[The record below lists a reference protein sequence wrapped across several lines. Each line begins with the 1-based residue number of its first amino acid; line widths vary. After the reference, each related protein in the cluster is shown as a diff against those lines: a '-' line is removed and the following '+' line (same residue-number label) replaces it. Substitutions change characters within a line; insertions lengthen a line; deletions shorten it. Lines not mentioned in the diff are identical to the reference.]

1 MTATMTDPA
10 PFTSDADVAAYRRD
24 GVVRLRG
31 VFADWVDRL
40 AAGVARNMAEPGPYA
55 RDYGSDADG
64 GFFGDYCNWR
74 RIPEYRDFVFD
85 SPAAGL
91 AARLMGSA
99 TARFFHDH
107 VLVKEPGSSEPTP
120 WHHDY
125 PYYCVEGTQTVSLWV
140 SLDPVPDTVSV
151 RFVAGSQAW
160 GKLFAPRYFKD
171 GSTYDGSD
179 IYAPV
184 PDVEADAAAYDI
196 RAYDLGPGDA
206 VAFDF
211 RTLHGA
217 PGNAG
222 TARRRGFSA
231 RWVGDD
237 ARYVERPNP
246 PSPPFPEMGVDL
258 KPGDPLRG
266 DWFPCP
272 WPPDDKE
279 RRG

>member
-1 MTATMTDPA
+1 MAVPTPVIG
-10 PFTSDADVAAYRRD
+10 DADVAAYQAD
-24 GVVRLRG
+24 GVVCIRN
-31 VFADWVDRL
+31 VFADWVDTL
-40 AAGVARNMAEPGPYA
+40 ADGIERNMADPGPYA
-55 RDYGSDADG
+55 RDYSPDIDGS
-64 GFFGDYCNWR
+64 FFGDYCNWP
-74 RIPEYRDFVFD
+74 RIPEYRSFVFD
-85 SPAAGL
+85 SPAAVV
-91 AARLMGSA
+91 AAHLMRST

-107 VLVKEPGSSEPTP
+107 VLVKEPGATEPTP

-125 PYYCVEGTQTVSLWV
+125 PYYCVEATQTVSLWV
-140 SLDPVPDTVSV
+140 SLDVVPSDVSV

-171 GSTYDGSD
+171 GSTYDGTD

-184 PDVEADAAAYDI
+184 PDIEADAAAYDI
-196 RAYDLGPGDA
+196 RSYDLKPGDA
-206 VAFDF
+206 IAFDF

-237 ARYVERPNP
+237 ARYVARPNP

-258 KPGDPLRG
+258 IPGEPLHG
-266 DWFPCP
+266 EWFPLL
-272 WPPDDKE
+272 WPPHEQESLK
-279 RRG
+279 